1 MIFESLKSIE
11 NKIKKLGYKKT
22 YDEDKIIEFQMEDKQ
37 FHFIHEVS
45 IIHKQSGKHLIQSY
59 QKGTPKGENFWSPMV
74 GLTFEETELFLKYA
88 KKLKW

>member
-11 NKIKKLGYKKT
+11 NKIKKLGF
-22 YDEDKIIEFQMEDKQ
+22 KIIDKNELIVQFQRKNKQ
-37 FHFIHEVS
+37 FNFIHGVD
-45 IIHKQSGKHLIQSY
+45 IVHKRSGKHIIQSF
-59 QKGTPKGENFWSPMV
+59 QNDSPVFGFDYMV